1 MRQKLYAKNLSYI
14 YIYSQ
19 WKKIRG
25 LDKDDPVKNTGQIEL
40 SFKEFV
46 KKNQIKMI
54 PTSL

>member
-1 MRQKLYAKNLSYI
+1 MQRIYLI